1 MKGRKLIFTAV
12 MAIAIGTTL
21 ILTYRSIR
29 STGVVISGGILFI
42 LAGVIN
48 TFTSLGTRDSD
59 GRSRVS
65 SWTMAL
71 GWITSA
77 AAVVLGLCMLIFQ
90 STFIGLVP
98 FIFGVL
104 VAFGALYQFFLL
116 GFGARP
122 VTLPVWLFI
131 APVLLTAGS
140 IYIFMQKA
148 GADDSSIMLL
158 TGISFAVFGAATLIE
173 GIIIGSRNR
182 SMRRRS
188 SQPDD
193 NNVRNSDALD
203 DVQDVDATEIRPLGS
218 PEIPSKNTP
227 KTT

>member
-42 LAGVIN
+42 LSGVIN
-48 TFTSLGTRDSD
+48 TFASLATRDNNGQSRVNSLGMT
-59 GRSRVS
+59 
-65 SWTMAL
+65 L

-90 STFIGLVP
+90 PTFINLVP

-122 VTLPVWLFI
+122 VTLPAWLFI
-131 APVLLTAGS
+131 APVILTAGS

-148 GADDSSIMLL
+148 GVDDRLIMLV
-158 TGISFAVFGAATLIE
+158 TGISFAVFGLATLIE
-173 GIIIGSRNR
+173 GIFIGNHNRTLRNR
-182 SMRRRS
+182 R
-188 SQPDD
+188 SQPADFDTHD
-193 NNVRNSDALD
+193 NAPENIT
-203 DVQDVDATEIRPLGS
+203 QDVDAVEIRPLDIS
-218 PEIPSKNTP
+218 STPSKNTT